1 MIQKRKISEA
11 GGMDVD
17 GSPKRSNLNMALVPV
32 PAITP
37 APAPIITYAHNPGG
51 VNARARNH
59 ANSMTSASDSEDS
72 QDDFGGWDEQD
83 MKLEAPDEAPYGT
96 KQPLYS
102 PSTGRLLGHKVTF
115 SSAADVAVDEIIRK
129 TRRTGLS
136 STAGSSASLVPYGAV
151 AEDVGARELPPG
163 GPHPLTDVRHGLRL
177 ITSAPSAQPLLPP
190 PQVVLSSPTRDFQQQ
205 LQPSPAAQ
213 RCSDADYIGDAAG
226 NIYSA
231 LPPALV
237 NAGAGASFGYGP
249 GPGLANAPSHQE
261 FFALEDAPAG
271 GAGTVEL
278 GLGRCR
284 TTPAGSSSDISMQ
297 ED

>member
-37 APAPIITYAHNPGG
+37 APAPIITNACNPGG

-72 QDDFGGWDEQD
+72 QVDDFGGWDEQD

-115 SSAADVAVDEIIRK
+115 SSSADVAVDEIIRK

-136 STAGSSASLVPYGAV
+136 STAGSSASLVPYGTV

-177 ITSAPSAQPLLPP
+177 STSAPSAQPLLPP
-190 PQVVLSSPTRDFQQQ
+190 PHVVPSSPMRNFQQQ
-205 LQPSPAAQ
+205 QQQPSPAAP
-213 RCSDADYIGDAAG
+213 RNSDADYIGDAAG

-237 NAGAGASFGYGP
+237 NAGAGASFCNGPGP

-271 GAGTVEL
+271 GAGTAE
-278 GLGRCR
+278 LGRCR
-284 TTPAGSSSDISMQ
+284 TTLAGSDIGMQ

>member
-177 ITSAPSAQPLLPP
+177 ITSAQPLLPP
-190 PQVVLSSPTRDFQQQ
+190 PHVVLSSPMRNSQQQQ
-205 LQPSPAAQ
+205 LSPAAP
-213 RCSDADYIGDAAG
+213 RSSDADYIGDAAG

-271 GAGTVEL
+271 GAGTAE
-278 GLGRCR
+278 LGRCR
-284 TTPAGSSSDISMQ
+284 ATPAGSDICMQ

>member
-190 PQVVLSSPTRDFQQQ
+190 PHVVLSSPMRNSQQQQ
-205 LQPSPAAQ
+205 LSPAAP
-213 RCSDADYIGDAAG
+213 RSSDADYIGDAAG

-271 GAGTVEL
+271 GAGTAE
-278 GLGRCR
+278 LGRCR
-284 TTPAGSSSDISMQ
+284 TPLAGSDICMQ